1 MKSNSLLSGL
11 CSLGLLLFGNLSNAQ
26 SFERVFFESGTD
38 MNHYSIET
46 TPAGEYV
53 IAGTLFRGG
62 NQDIQVMKLDAA
74 GNLIWT
80 VNLDETDDDRA
91 LDLCVDPDGCIV
103 VVGYVEDVDAPGSD
117 TDLYAVKLD
126 PSGTMMFDRQV
137 DGFHTA
143 AGCNVIYSDATG
155 SYIVGGFMGEPYAVP
170 MIGSVSRL
178 LELDMSL
185 NVLNNA
191 EFSTAENK
199 HDNINDIVEVP
210 GGYFITGSTAITGGA
225 SPYGSEGVLAVF
237 VDYSFSIVADLSFE
251 STNSEHT
258 GVSAVYDAGTDE
270 VWLMSNNS
278 VIHNPQITQIE
289 DVTSGSPFIST
300 QYYLELDPTYGAH
313 NAAGFKLELSPY
325 NGSETL
331 VAAGLYRTESD
342 IAGNTNSAVP
352 WITEFDRR
360 TGFSFGAFNY
370 PVPSPNFHTHGGG
383 MFSTFSGEHPYFF
396 NQELMIPRPDRLGF
410 TLVAP
415 IEESGN
421 YAIDVVTTL
430 NLSRYDAMP
439 CFERI
444 EYEPIEIDYDPI
456 TINDDPQ
463 SLVDW
468 IPGYSIP
475 DFGME
480 EIIYCDEIFE
490 YRGAE
495 QADGGQAGNGQSIN
509 MNGTTVNVSP
519 NPVTNDAF
527 IEIYG
532 EELAGST
539 IALRNAIG
547 QVVVQPI
554 ALSGTYY
561 TDRVDMNQL
570 PEGVYFLTLTN
581 ADGMVSVTK
590 IIKR

>member
-26 SFERVFFESGTD
+26 SFQRVFFESGTD

-91 LDLCVDPDGCIV
+91 LDVCVDPSGCIV
-103 VVGYVEDVDAPGSD
+103 VVGYVEDTLAPGSD

-126 PSGTMMFDRQV
+126 PSGAMIADLQV

-143 AGCNVIYSDATG
+143 AGCNVIYSNATG

-191 EFSTAENK
+191 EFSTGQNK

-225 SPYGSEGVLAVF
+225 SPFGAQGVLAVF
-237 VDYSFSIVADLSFE
+237 IDHSFSIMADLSFE

-258 GVSAVYDAGTDE
+258 GVSAVYDADVDE

-278 VIHNPQITQIE
+278 VIHNPQITQIV
-289 DVTSGSPFIST
+289 DVTGAPFIAT
-300 QYYLELDPTYGAH
+300 EYYLELDPTYGSH
-313 NAAGFKLELSPY
+313 NAAGFKLSLSTYGP
-325 NGSETL
+325 ETL

-352 WITEFDRR
+352 WIVEFERPSGR
-360 TGFSFGAFNY
+360 SLGAQKY

-396 NQELMIPRPDRLGF
+396 NQELMVQRPDRRGF

-415 IEESGN
+415 IEEGGN

-430 NLSRYDAMP
+430 DLVRYVVMP
-439 CFERI
+439 CFERFT
-444 EYEPIEIDYDPI
+444 YDPI
-456 TINDDPQ
+456 DRGHDPIFINDDPQ
-463 SLVDW
+463 GVDDW

-480 EIIYCDEIFE
+480 EIVYCDEIFD

-495 QADGGQAGNGQSIN
+495 QVDGEQAGNAQSIN

-581 ADGMVSVTK
+581 AGGMVSVTK